1 MARMLE
7 KVTAFVVREVAGE
20 PQLLLFQHP
29 TAGIQIPAGTVEAD
43 EQPAAAALREAQE
56 ETGLAGLVI
65 AQALGAA
72 DDPLPD
78 GHQVMAATAPVHARP
93 VVDSV
98 AHARLRRG
106 LPVAVLRS
114 INGFTQVA
122 YQEYDRV
129 PDAQYVSLNITGWV
143 ADEALADRRLRHFF
157 ILTYQGE
164 CAECWQVYTDHHW
177 FTLFWA
183 PMAQLPSIIAPQDR
197 WLAQLRPLYPQVA
210 WAEG

>member
-1 MARMLE
+1 MTRVLE
-7 KVTAFVVREVAGE
+7 KVTAFVVREVARE
-20 PQLLLFQHP
+20 QQLLLFQHP

-43 EQPAAAALREAQE
+43 EPPAAAALREAQE
-56 ETGLAGLVI
+56 ETGLVGLTIV
-65 AQALGAA
+65 QALGAA

-93 VVDSV
+93 DAGSV

-106 LPVAVLRS
+106 LPVAVLRT

-129 PDAQYVSLNITGWV
+129 PDAQYVCLNITGWV
-143 ADEALADRRLRHFF
+143 ADEALAERRLRHFF
-157 ILTYQGE
+157 VLSYQGE
-164 CAECWQVYTDHHW
+164 SAERWQVYTDHHW
-177 FTLFWA
+177 FALFWA

-197 WLAQLRPLYPQVA
+197 WVARLRPLYPQVA
-210 WAEG
+210 WAAS